1 MFIFLLEEW
10 WIYATLNLNSAKI
23 SNRQTGEGGFIRLME
38 WVNWSQ
44 LRCWPVN
51 WHLAC
56 FFILVSCGRSW
67 AQTDSES
74 FRFGH
79 ITVNEGLSHSD
90 AMCVA
95 QDTSGFLWIGTNKG
109 IDRYDGYR
117 LHHYTP
123 PINGQTGPANRVR
136 SMHLDRAGRLWA
148 GLENG
153 GIIWYDTSH
162 DRFLSIAQLAVSGAA
177 ELPLLRQLACMSVL
191 AIVSDQKNQLWL
203 ATQQAGVFVLQF
215 TADGRLRTIQH
226 LRLRTGRNEAT
237 FANKLVADRHGR
249 VWVGTLGYG
258 LWRVSPPATAGGD
271 ALRVEAVTTLPEYNI
286 RSMHLDRRGDLWIGT
301 DTQVFWLSN
310 QQLATTQPASF
321 VALKRRFAH
330 VESLFL
336 DSLKRLWIGTSF
348 GLLLMEQAPTPATV
362 PPVDEQQVRTFL
374 PLDTDPTSISS
385 VRVHDILEGRFHNL
399 WLASSAGG
407 LNQLNLL
414 AKPFMLL
421 RRHMTGQTSP
431 ANNYINAV
439 CREANSNRLWIGTRN
454 GFASYDLVEKTYRN
468 YANRA
473 LSGDINGVDVSAI
486 MQASDGRLWIGTRY
500 SGLLM
505 MNAGQPASIHH
516 VAGSGQLNW
525 SGLSI
530 ESMAEDRTG
539 TVWVATLDGIHAL
552 DRQGTYLRKIDRLG
566 RLPMPAITALLY
578 DSTQHVLWV
587 SSRNA
592 GLLKLA
598 ITGNE
603 LRLLAQYKKEPG
615 NPNSLLTNY
624 TWPLVKDRRGT
635 LWIGTI
641 GGGLHR
647 LVRRANG
654 TERIERCNQWVP
666 EIDIESLLC
675 DPDGK
680 LWIGGAGLYKVDP
693 VTRQVQHYDVSDG
706 LQSNSFKVGA
716 ATQGSDGLF
725 FFGGT
730 NGITYFQPRDIR
742 PDPYPPLVQLTGL
755 RIYNQPVQVGDT
767 INGRVLLTAPLA
779 VPQTIELK
787 ASENDFSVEFVG
799 LNYVNPH
806 KQQYAY
812 QLEGYNDEWIQ
823 VSADRRVA
831 TFANLLPGT
840 YTFRVKASN
849 SDGMWSV
856 RPASLRLTIL
866 PPWWKTWWAYL
877 LYIGIIGGG
886 LALYRRSELA
896 QKALEN
902 KVALE
907 QYKAEKEKE
916 VTDLKAAF
924 FTSISHELRT
934 PLTLIL
940 GPVEELATASGSIGP
955 VKDKIRLVHQQTHK
969 LLNLVSQ
976 IMDFRKIDAG
986 YVLLR
991 ASRDDII
998 PFLTEI
1004 VLIFKLK
1011 AEELQ
1016 FEYTLHVPSEPI
1028 IMYFDRSKLEIILT
1042 NLLSNAFK
1050 YTAGRGRIQ
1059 VEVTVVGTPAEDA
1072 VVESGRLLDNYL
1084 KVSVRDWGVG
1094 MSAQAVERIFDP
1106 YYRAPH
1112 ASTMR
1117 VAGTGIGLS
1126 LVKQYTLAH
1135 AGEVAVDSAPDLGTT
1150 FTVRL
1155 PFGRKQL
1162 TDESI
1167 LEECPPALASDQAG
1181 VVGSVPAADS
1191 PMLTIGPARVLVV
1204 EDNDELRHYIHQI
1217 LASPLEVIL
1226 AEDGLEGWEKTL
1238 EYSPDLVITD
1248 VMMPRSN
1255 GLELCRLIKQ
1265 HPKTMHI
1272 PVLLLTARTA
1282 AVHELEGLETGAD
1295 EYMTKPFDP
1304 RLLVA
1309 KISAILQTRQQ
1320 LRTYYQ
1326 RQLLLQP
1333 TDVVIPGKEK
1343 KLLETAIGI
1352 IEANLT
1358 NADFSIPM
1366 LVRELGTSQS
1376 VLYKQIKA
1384 ITGQSLVEFVR
1395 DIRLK
1400 RAAQLLIGSDMKIVD
1415 IAHQVGFDDSKY
1427 FRKAFQALYAMT
1439 PSEYARQHRNDPND
1453 PVKNG

>member
-1 MFIFLLEEW
+1 
-10 WIYATLNLNSAKI
+10 
-23 SNRQTGEGGFIRLME
+23 
-38 WVNWSQ
+38 
-44 LRCWPVN
+44 
-51 WHLAC
+51 
-56 FFILVSCGRSW
+56 
-67 AQTDSES
+67 
-74 FRFGH
+74 
-79 ITVNEGLSHSD
+79 
-90 AMCVA
+90 
-95 QDTSGFLWIGTNKG
+95 
-109 IDRYDGYR
+109 
-117 LHHYTP
+117 
-123 PINGQTGPANRVR
+123 
-136 SMHLDRAGRLWA
+136 MHLDLTGRLWA
-148 GLENG
+148 GVENG
-153 GIIWYDTSH
+153 GLIWYDNSH
-162 DRFLSIAQLAVSGAA
+162 DRFLSIRQLAVGGVGA
-177 ELPLLRQLACMSVL
+177 LPQLRQLASMSVL
-191 AIVSDQKNQLWL
+191 SIVSDQHNQLWV
-203 ATQQAGVFVLQF
+203 ATQQAGVFVLRF
-215 TADGRLRTIQH
+215 TADGQLRTIQH
-226 LRLRTGRNEAT
+226 LRLRRGRDEAT
-237 FANKLVADRHGR
+237 FANKLVADPYGHI
-249 VWVGTLGYG
+249 WVGTLGYG
-258 LWRVSPPATAGGD
+258 LWRVSPQTTGRGDD
-271 ALRVEAVTTLPEYNI
+271 ALRIEPVTTLPEYNI

-301 DTQVFWLSN
+301 DTQVFWLAN
-310 QQLATTQPASF
+310 QQLTAALPTSF

-336 DSLKRLWIGTSF
+336 DSAKRLWIGTSF
-348 GLLLMEQAPTPATV
+348 GLLLMEQAPAAAAT
-362 PPVDEQQVRTFL
+362 PPVNEQQVRTFL
-374 PLDTDPTSISS
+374 PLDTDPSSISS
-385 VRVHDILEGRFHNL
+385 VRIHDILEGRFHNL

-407 LNQLNLL
+407 LNQLNLQ

-454 GFASYDLVEKTYRN
+454 GFASYDLIGKTYRN
-468 YANRA
+468 YGNRA
-473 LSGDINGVDVSAI
+473 LSGDVNGVDVSAI
-486 MQASDGRLWIGTRY
+486 MQASDGKLWIGTRY

-505 MNAGQPASIHH
+505 MDGGQPASVHH
-516 VAGSGQLNW
+516 VSGSGQLNW

-530 ESMAEDRTG
+530 ESMAEDRSG
-539 TVWVATLDGIHAL
+539 TIWVATLNGMHAL
-552 DRQGTYLRKIDRLG
+552 DRQGNYLRKIDRLG
-566 RLPMPAITALLY
+566 RLPMPPVTAMLY
-578 DSTQHVLWV
+578 DSTQHVLWA

-598 ITGNE
+598 IVSGT
-603 LRLLAQYKKEPG
+603 LRLLAQYRKEPG

-624 TWPLVKDRRGT
+624 TWPLVKDKQGT

-647 LVRRANG
+647 LVRQANG
-654 TERIERCNQWVP
+654 AERIERYDKWIP
-666 EIDIESLLC
+666 ETDIESLLC
-675 DPDGK
+675 DQDGN
-680 LWIGGAGLYKVDP
+680 LWIGGTGLYKFNP
-693 VTRQVQHYDVSDG
+693 KSRQVQHYDVSDG

-716 ATQGSDGLF
+716 ATQGSDGTF

-767 INGRVLLTAPLA
+767 INGRILLTASLA
-779 VPQTIELK
+779 IPQTVELN

-812 QLEGYNDEWIQ
+812 QLEGYNDGWVQ

-849 SDGMWSV
+849 SDGVWSV

-877 LYIGIIGGG
+877 LYVVVIGGG

-896 QKALEN
+896 SKALEN
-902 KVALE
+902 RVALE

-916 VTDLKAAF
+916 VTDLKVQF

-940 GPVEELATASGSIGP
+940 GPVEELANATGSVVP

-969 LLNLVSQ
+969 LLNLVNQ

-991 ASRDDII
+991 ASRDNII

-1011 AEELQ
+1011 AEELR
-1016 FEYTLHVPSEPI
+1016 FDYTLQVPSEPI
-1028 IMYFDRSKLEIILT
+1028 VMYFDRSKLEIILT

-1050 YTAGRGRIQ
+1050 YTPERGRIR
-1059 VEVTVVGTPAEDA
+1059 VDVTVVGTPTEDA
-1072 VVESGRLLDNYL
+1072 VVESGCLLDNYL
-1084 KVSVRDWGVG
+1084 QLSVRDWGVG
-1094 MSAQAVERIFDP
+1094 MQAQVIDRIFDP
-1106 YYRAPH
+1106 YYRAFH
-1112 ASTMR
+1112 ADTR
-1117 VAGTGIGLS
+1117 QVAGTGIGLA

-1135 AGEVAVDSAPDLGTT
+1135 AGDVTVDSAPGLGTT

-1167 LEECPPALASDQAG
+1167 LEERLPALVATPEQTGAANLVPPAE
-1181 VVGSVPAADS
+1181 S
-1191 PMLTIGPARVLVV
+1191 PLLTIGPARVLVV
-1204 EDNDELRHYIHQI
+1204 EDNHELRQYIYQ
-1217 LASPLEVIL
+1217 LLSPPLDVLL
-1226 AEDGLEGWEKTL
+1226 AEDGLDGWSKAL
-1238 EYSPDLVITD
+1238 EYAPDLVVTD

-1255 GLELCRLIKQ
+1255 GLELCRTIKQ

-1272 PVLLLTARTA
+1272 PVMLLTARTA

-1295 EYMTKPFDP
+1295 EYMAKPFDP

-1333 TDVVIPGKEK
+1333 TEVTIPGKEK
-1343 KLLETAIGI
+1343 KLLETAISI

-1358 NADFSIPM
+1358 NPDFSIPV

-1384 ITGQSLVEFVR
+1384 ITGQSLIEFVR

-1415 IAHQVGFDDSKY
+1415 IARQVGFEDIKY
-1427 FRKAFQALYAMT
+1427 FRKAFQTLYTMT
-1439 PSEYARQHRNDPND
+1439 PSEYARQHRNDPAD
-1453 PVKNG
+1453 PA